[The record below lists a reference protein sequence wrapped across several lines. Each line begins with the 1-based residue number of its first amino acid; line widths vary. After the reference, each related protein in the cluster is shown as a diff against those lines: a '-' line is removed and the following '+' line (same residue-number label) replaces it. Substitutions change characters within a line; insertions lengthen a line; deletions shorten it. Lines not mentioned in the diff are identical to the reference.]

1 MEENQAKTFTIF
13 LVEDQRIDAKLIKFC
28 IMSLPYSLLIRHA
41 ATTDEALQSIRL
53 FCDEDQQP
61 PPDLILLDLNLPG
74 HGGHAILQQIRSEHK
89 LKFVPVV
96 IFSTSSYDRDV
107 LACYEAGANSYIIKP
122 SQFNAFRVAIER
134 AVTYWLDTNY
144 MATVHKDTPY

>member
-1 MEENQAKTFTIF
+1 MDVEETKTFTIF

-28 IMSLPYSLLIRHA
+28 IMRLPFSLSIEHSS
-41 ATTDEALQSIRL
+41 TSDEAFQNIANYCNETQSS
-53 FCDEDQQP
+53 

-74 HGGHAILQQIRSEHK
+74 YGGHTILKEIRSQQQ

-96 IFSTSSYDRDV
+96 IFSTSSYDKDI

-122 SQFNAFRVAIER
+122 SHFNVFRTTLER
-134 AVTYWLDTNY
+134 AVTYWLDTNNNAPLY
-144 MATVHKDTPY
+144 HQEN